1 MFIMLLFEGVFYKL
15 FVFLSSVFSFFFFGI
30 SLWEFTFHLEKGLS
44 VLVSVFHSLY
54 FVPDGILV
62 I

>member
-1 MFIMLLFEGVFYKL
+1 MLLFEGVFYKL
-15 FVFLSSVFSFFFFGI
+15 FVFLSSVFSFFFFWYFPLGI
-30 SLWEFTFHLEKGLS
+30 YLS
-44 VLVSVFHSLY
+44 FGKRLVCFGFSVSFPL

>member
-1 MFIMLLFEGVFYKL
+1 
-15 FVFLSSVFSFFFFGI
+15 VFLSSVFSFFFFWYFPLGI
-30 SLWEFTFHLEKGLS
+30 YLS
-44 VLVSVFHSLY
+44 FGKRLVCFGFSVSFPL